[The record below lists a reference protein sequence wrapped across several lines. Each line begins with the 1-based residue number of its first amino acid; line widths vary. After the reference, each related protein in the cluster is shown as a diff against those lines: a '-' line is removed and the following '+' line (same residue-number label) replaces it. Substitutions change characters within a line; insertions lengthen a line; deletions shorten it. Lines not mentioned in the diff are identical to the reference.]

1 LGLPGEAMTSWIEK
15 RAEFQKRFDE
25 LSQENVQALI
35 TELNKAVG
43 NYISKGG
50 LSQDPNSNSDYNNV
64 INLTQRAENIKER
77 YSSLNDDILMY
88 LRNNAKDTDMSGLLT
103 ENGELQ
109 KQINRLEKIQ
119 EEIKVDV
126 ESSITRDKLLRS
138 RDTDVTRHQLFIL
151 DRPIRKGL
159 IPYLW
164 IISVLFIGIGLVILK
179 MSMPSLGTDVGSSS
193 VLYMVMEFITNKIV
207 LGSLLLSALIVILF
221 LSLKVAG
228 VFGN

>member
-1 LGLPGEAMTSWIEK
+1 MTSWIEK

>member
-1 LGLPGEAMTSWIEK
+1 MTSWIEK

-43 NYISKGG
+43 NYISKSG
-50 LSQDPNSNSDYNNV
+50 LSQDPNSNSDYNTV

-77 YSSLNDDILMY
+77 YSSLNDDILLY

-109 KQINRLEKIQ
+109 KQINRLEKVQKEMKI
-119 EEIKVDV
+119 DV
-126 ESSITRDKLLRS
+126 ESSVARDKLLRS

-164 IISVLFIGIGLVILK
+164 IISVLFIGIGLVIFK
-179 MSMPSLGTDVGSSS
+179 MSMPSLETDVGGGSI
-193 VLYMVMEFITNKIV
+193 LYMTMEFVTNKIV
-207 LGSLLLSALIVILF
+207 LGSLLMSALIVILF

>member
-1 LGLPGEAMTSWIEK
+1 MTSWIEK

-228 VFGN
+228 VFGK

>member
-1 LGLPGEAMTSWIEK
+1 MTSWIEK

-43 NYISKGG
+43 NYISKSG
-50 LSQDPNSNSDYNNV
+50 LSQDPNSNSDYNTV

-77 YSSLNDDILMY
+77 YSSLNDDILLY

-119 EEIKVDV
+119 EEIKIDV

-164 IISVLFIGIGLVILK
+164 IISVLFIGIGLVIFK
-179 MSMPSLGTDVGSSS
+179 MSMPSLETDVGGGSI
-193 VLYMVMEFITNKIV
+193 LYMTMEFVTNKIV
-207 LGSLLLSALIVILF
+207 LGSLLMSALIVILF

>member
-1 LGLPGEAMTSWIEK
+1 MTSWIEK

-43 NYISKGG
+43 SYISKGG
-50 LSQDPNSNSDYNNV
+50 LSQDPTSNSDYNTV

-77 YSSLNDDILMY
+77 YSSLNDDILLY

-119 EEIKVDV
+119 EEIKIDV

-179 MSMPSLGTDVGSSS
+179 MSMPSLETDVSGGSSI
-193 VLYMVMEFITNKIV
+193 LYMVMEFVTNKIV
-207 LGSLLLSALIVILF
+207 LGSLLISALIVILF

>member
-1 LGLPGEAMTSWIEK
+1 MTSWIEK

-43 NYISKGG
+43 NYISKSG
-50 LSQDPNSNSDYNNV
+50 LSQDPNSNSDYNTV

-77 YSSLNDDILMY
+77 YSSLNDDILLY

-119 EEIKVDV
+119 EEIKIDV

-164 IISVLFIGIGLVILK
+164 IISVLFIGIGLVIFK
-179 MSMPSLGTDVGSSS
+179 MSMPSLETDVGGGSI
-193 VLYMVMEFITNKIV
+193 LYMTMEFVTNKIV
-207 LGSLLLSALIVILF
+207 LGSLLMSALIVILF

-228 VFGN
+228 VFGK